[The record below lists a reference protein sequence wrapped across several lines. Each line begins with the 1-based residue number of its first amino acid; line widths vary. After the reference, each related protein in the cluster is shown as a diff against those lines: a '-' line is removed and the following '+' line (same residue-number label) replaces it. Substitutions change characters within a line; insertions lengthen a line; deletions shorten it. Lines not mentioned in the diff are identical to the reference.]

1 MKNKILTAMLSLGL
15 VLSLAA
21 CGNAASDSA
30 STETSAA
37 EASGTEQSAESDS
50 AEETAEE
57 DNSSESAEAAD
68 IEDGTLTTPYFTM
81 EIPSSWKDGDYYCTV
96 DEKDNTYTVSFT
108 YKPAVDNNE
117 GGNLCQIIVS
127 TDAPEYI
134 RFVGGTFVCGLK
146 TADEDAASRY
156 ISIAY
161 PTDVQ
166 CGEDTSEGYMKL
178 YDSAQNFKDRI
189 KVSGDYERVNMTF
202 ADAMAD
208 VEYTVDGVILDAAMH
223 SFTILT
229 TEGSIADL
237 GGEDFSTANSEI
249 QIGHCYEVTFKGLL
263 DSEAPEGESGN
274 AVLVSLKN
282 TDDEVPEKDYDA
294 MYTAGQVI
302 LAFEAKNMEYLS
314 SYCKFPLKVDDKE
327 IASAEEFS
335 KLDFDSTIPDELYR
349 SVRYADLYNLE
360 ITGDSFILSF
370 GFDGAPG
377 ATISKDS
384 DGSWYVT
391 ELHSSEE

>member
-1 MKNKILTAMLSLGL
+1 MKNKILTGILSLGL

-21 CGNAASDSA
+21 CGNAATDSA

-37 EASGTEQSAESDS
+37 EESGTEQSAESDS
-50 AEETAEE
+50 AEETTQEG
-57 DNSSESAEAAD
+57 DSSESATAAD

-81 EIPSSWKDGDYYCTV
+81 EIPSSWKEGDYSCTV
-96 DEKDNTYTVSFT
+96 EETNDTYTVSFFYT
-108 YKPAVDNNE
+108 PSAENNE

-127 TDAPEYI
+127 TDVPEYI
-134 RFVGGTFVCGLK
+134 RYVGGDFVCGLK

-156 ISIAY
+156 ISISY

-166 CGEDTSEGYMKL
+166 FGQDTEEGFMKL
-178 YDSAQNFKDRI
+178 YDSAQTFKDRI
-189 KVSGDYERVNMTF
+189 KVTDDYEKVDMTF

-208 VEYTVDGVILDAAMH
+208 VEYTVNGVILDAAMH

-229 TEGSIADL
+229 TEGAIADL
-237 GGEDFSTANSEI
+237 CGEDFSTANSEI

-282 TDDEVPEKDYDA
+282 TDDQVPEKDYEA
-294 MYTAGQVI
+294 MYAAGQVI

-314 SYCKFPLKVDDKE
+314 SSCKFPLQLDGKE

-335 KLDFDSTIPDELYR
+335 KLDFDSTITDELCR
-349 SVRYADLYNLE
+349 SVRYADLYNSE
-360 ITGDSFILSF
+360 ITGDSYTLSF
-370 GFDGAPG
+370 GYDGAPY

-391 ELHSSEE
+391 ELNNSGE